1 MWASLGASVLP
12 TAFSSNPGSVSSPWS
27 CQLNVCIPTL
37 RRRRRGGSRLCW
49 RPRLQA
55 VTRSLCCGPRPVAAV
70 SGALRCFHSVSRGSA
85 RAAGAHG
92 FPSPQPLLS
101 ELLLSFAW
109 PPPFPDPNTW
119 ERETAG
125 ETWALPALL
134 FILEPVRPA
143 QNAGLQ
149 NNTHAATPTP
159 LPTLSLLLQEGGPSP
174 WCRLVS
180 QSSQEIPPPGCAL

>member
-1 MWASLGASVLP
+1 M
-12 TAFSSNPGSVSSPWS
+12 
-27 CQLNVCIPTL
+27 QL
-37 RRRRRGGSRLCW
+37 
-49 RPRLQA
+49 
-55 VTRSLCCGPRPVAAV
+55 
-70 SGALRCFHSVSRGSA
+70 
-85 RAAGAHG
+85 AHTG
-92 FPSPQPLLS
+92 FPHPNPSCLSSCYHLLR
-101 ELLLSFAW
+101 
-109 PPPFPDPNTW
+109 PPFPDPNTW